1 MTSSSMPVHSIRIEE
16 RLWSSA
22 SPLRRQEWR
31 TITTDI
37 ISGDPPWPSREP
49 CTLIAGHDDGH
60 LHFVFTGSTESSRS
74 DDALAIARAD
84 IVPLVSEYADLIKK
98 LSGGDLHADHIEALD
113 MAKRVVHDAGARRI
127 GALLPDLSPSFET
140 RRRFFSLVVSL
151 TVDTTRL
158 GPPPAHLHDARR
170 AW

>member
-1 MTSSSMPVHSIRIEE
+1 MPVHAIRIEE

-37 ISGDPPWPSREP
+37 VSGEPPWPSREP
-49 CTLIAGHDDGH
+49 CTLIAGCDDRH
-60 LHFVFTGSTESSRS
+60 LHFVFTGFTGSSRS
-74 DDALAIARAD
+74 ADALALARAD
-84 IVPLVSEYADLIKK
+84 FALLVCEYAGLIKK
-98 LSGGDLHADHIEALD
+98 LSGGDLHSAHIEAFD
-113 MAKRVVHDAGARRI
+113 MSKRVVHDDGARRI

-140 RRRFFSLVVSL
+140 RRRFFSLIVSL

-158 GPPPAHLHDARR
+158 GPLPAHQHDARR
-170 AW
+170 VR